1 VSPSAVPPIGGR
13 LREERSR
20 RGVSVRGLARDIG
33 VSASLISQ
41 IETNK
46 SSPSVSTLYAI
57 TTALGISI
65 EDLFGG
71 GPADGRDAEADAGP
85 ARGDA
90 SVDGAVPAAV
100 ARAGAAT
107 LGAETIV
114 AGGAGADGGGGP
126 DGAAGG
132 AEAGGPGSGH
142 RSVGPNRQRRVGPVV
157 EPNMREILT
166 LDSGV
171 TWELLGQIPNTHV
184 DFLLITYQPGGTS
197 SSSASP
203 PATRSPST
211 RPCRTRTAT
220 TASNRPSA
228 CGSSSNASTD
238 AVRDRHNFAETV
250 PSAGDEDDGFVEIA
264 KTDPLHNAV
273 ARCESPA
280 YTRATGLSWKN
291 VKSSMRRMSRPSRA
305 TQ

>member
-1 VSPSAVPPIGGR
+1 VTTPDPPPPTRWDDSLQLPLPSVNHARKADPVSPSAVPPIGGR
-13 LREERSR
+13 LREERTR

-71 GPADGRDAEADAGP
+71 GPADGRDADAEAVS

-90 SVDGAVPAAV
+90 SLDGAVPATV
-100 ARAGAAT
+100 ARAEIGT
-107 LGAETIV
+107 LEAGGVGTGGPGTGGVDGAEL
-114 AGGAGADGGGGP
+114 P
-126 DGAAGG
+126 AGG

-142 RSVGPNRQRRVGPVV
+142 RAVGPNRQRRIGPVV

-184 DFLLITYQPGGTS
+184 DFLLITYQPGGS
-197 SSSASP
+197 SSSSGLLMRHSGAEYGYVISGEL
-203 PATRSPST
+203 TLTLGFDKHRL
-211 RPCRTRTAT
+211 TA
-220 TASNRPSA
+220 
-228 CGSSSNASTD
+228 GD
-238 AVRDRHNFAETV
+238 AVSFDSTLPHAYRN
-250 PSAGDEDDGFVEIA
+250 DGVEPAVGVWFVLERF
-264 KTDPLHNAV
+264 H
-273 ARCESPA
+273 
-280 YTRATGLSWKN
+280 
-291 VKSSMRRMSRPSRA
+291 
-305 TQ
+305 